1 MYVETC
7 ICDQLFSFL
16 LLFSGLITNCPEC
29 KGKGKD
35 APKECEENISMEDC
49 GENQVCVVGSLRNG
63 LIFHRGCLTK
73 NQFESKKA
81 KCEKST
87 GKRKCIVAMCDT
99 PNCRPELP

>member
-7 ICDQLFSFL
+7 IYDQLFSFL

-35 APKECEENISMEDC
+35 APKKCEENISMEDC

-63 LIFHRGCLTK
+63 RIFHRGCLTK

-81 KCEKST
+81 KCEK
-87 GKRKCIVAMCDT
+87 KYRKTKMYCCNV
-99 PNCRPELP
+99 

>member
-1 MYVETC
+1 
-7 ICDQLFSFL
+7 
-16 LLFSGLITNCPEC
+16 
-29 KGKGKD
+29 
-35 APKECEENISMEDC
+35 MEDC

-63 LIFHRGCLTK
+63 RIFHRGCLTK

-99 PNCRPELP
+99 PNCRPELPQIGRIRKYREIMQRRLTKY